1 MSDDFI
7 LKTNELVKEFKGFVA
22 VSGVNLNVKRGQIHA
37 LIGPNGAGKTTVFN
51 LLTKFHIP
59 TSGQIL
65 FNGKDITQSKPAQ
78 IARLGIVRSF
88 QISATFPN
96 LTVMENVRIAL
107 QRATGTSMHF
117 WRSERILNQLNDRAM
132 TLLDEVD
139 LASMANLTAVELPYG
154 RKRALEIATTL
165 AMNPELMLLDE
176 PTQGMGHED
185 VDRVT
190 QLIKKVSANRTILMV
205 EHNMNVVA
213 SIADTSVC
221 CNVAKSLPKALTK
234 QFPRIHKFWKL
245 IWEQQTTIWKA
256 PMANS
261 TEFLRISQLHAYYG
275 ESHILHGVDLTVNHG
290 EVVTLLGRNGAGRT
304 TTVKSILGLVG
315 RRTGSVIIENQETVN
330 WPTHEIAKLGLGYCP
345 EERGIFS
352 ALTCEENLMLP
363 PVIAPGGMTVDEI
376 YEMFPNLYERRS
388 SPGTRL
394 SGGEQQMLA
403 VGRILRT
410 GAKCLLL
417 DEISEGL
424 APVIVQALSKMIT
437 ALKAKGFTIIMVEQN
452 FRFAAPL
459 ADRFYVM
466 EHGQIVEGFSS
477 QELSSKMGMLHEY
490 LGV

>member
-78 IARLGIVRSF
+78 IARQGIVRSF

-107 QRATGTSMHF
+107 QRATGTSLHF

-190 QLIKKVSANRTILMV
+190 QLIKKVGANRTILMV

-213 SIADTSVC
+213 SIADTISV
-221 CNVAKSLPKALTK
+221 L
-234 QFPRIHKFWKL
+234 QRG
-245 IWEQQTTIWKA
+245 Q
-256 PMANS
+256 
-261 TEFLRISQLHAYYG
+261 
-275 ESHILHGVDLTVNHG
+275 
-290 EVVTLLGRNGAGRT
+290 
-304 TTVKSILGLVG
+304 
-315 RRTGSVIIENQETVN
+315 IIAEGPYETVSKN
-330 WPTHEIAKLGLGYCP
+330 PQVLEAY
-345 EERGIFS
+345 
-352 ALTCEENLMLP
+352 M
-363 PVIAPGGMTVDEI
+363 
-376 YEMFPNLYERRS
+376 
-388 SPGTRL
+388 GTADNQL
-394 SGGEQQMLA
+394 E
-403 VGRILRT
+403 
-410 GAKCLLL
+410 GA
-417 DEISEGL
+417 
-424 APVIVQALSKMIT
+424 
-437 ALKAKGFTIIMVEQN
+437 
-452 FRFAAPL
+452 
-459 ADRFYVM
+459 
-466 EHGQIVEGFSS
+466 HG
-477 QELSSKMGMLHEY
+477 
-490 LGV
+490 

>member
-1 MSDDFI
+1 MTDDFI

-213 SIADTSVC
+213 SIADTISV
-221 CNVAKSLPKALTK
+221 L
-234 QFPRIHKFWKL
+234 QRG
-245 IWEQQTTIWKA
+245 Q
-256 PMANS
+256 
-261 TEFLRISQLHAYYG
+261 
-275 ESHILHGVDLTVNHG
+275 
-290 EVVTLLGRNGAGRT
+290 
-304 TTVKSILGLVG
+304 
-315 RRTGSVIIENQETVN
+315 IIAEGPYETVSKN
-330 WPTHEIAKLGLGYCP
+330 PQVLEAY
-345 EERGIFS
+345 
-352 ALTCEENLMLP
+352 M
-363 PVIAPGGMTVDEI
+363 
-376 YEMFPNLYERRS
+376 
-388 SPGTRL
+388 GTADNDL
-394 SGGEQQMLA
+394 E
-403 VGRILRT
+403 
-410 GAKCLLL
+410 GA
-417 DEISEGL
+417 
-424 APVIVQALSKMIT
+424 
-437 ALKAKGFTIIMVEQN
+437 
-452 FRFAAPL
+452 
-459 ADRFYVM
+459 
-466 EHGQIVEGFSS
+466 HG
-477 QELSSKMGMLHEY
+477 
-490 LGV
+490 